1 MLVLGIDLTASPKRY
16 SAYAL
21 LDDQVRLAQLGQFRE
36 FDELLAAL
44 DGIEHSLVGID
55 APLSLPL
62 GLDCLEE
69 DHPCS
74 PVSGHKG
81 RAAERELARIGI
93 GCFFTTKRSII
104 KGLTYR
110 GMELCRDFVAR
121 GYDVL
126 EVYPYAS
133 KVVLF
138 GRWIP
143 RKSTP
148 SGLAF
153 LVERLA
159 TLIGGLE
166 PYLDRLNHDE
176 CDALIAAY
184 TAKLHLERRTDC
196 LGTKEE
202 GYIVVPHPLGEV
214 LV

>member
-1 MLVLGIDLTASPKRY
+1 MLVMGIDLSASPKRY

-21 LDDQVRLAQLGQFRE
+21 LDERVRLAQLGQFWRC
-36 FDELLAAL
+36 DELLAAL
-44 DGIEHSLVGID
+44 DGVECGLVGID

-74 PVSGHKG
+74 PISRHKG
-81 RAAERELARIGI
+81 RAAERELARMGI
-93 GCFFTTKRSII
+93 GRFFTTKRSII
-104 KGLTYR
+104 KGLTCR
-110 GMELCRDFVAR
+110 GMELCRDFVGR

-138 GRWIP
+138 GRRIP

-148 SGLAF
+148 RGLAF

-159 TLIGGLE
+159 ALIGGLE
-166 PYLDRLNHDE
+166 PYLDRLDHDE

-184 TAKLHLERRTDC
+184 TARLHLERRTDC

-202 GYIVVPHPLGEV
+202 GYIVVPRPPEV